1 MEYRPQIIAS
11 DLDGLQVVSACS
23 TGAKVR
29 VADIKFLLSNKVF
42 LLSIER
48 TKIETDQED
57 KRINS
62 VLRFNNVLKVKSKN
76 IDQNK
81 KELEIE
87 LMAID
92 YLKNNSDYEIISMGH
107 RNPQGLYFDK
117 QNEFI
122 LETEHGPN
130 GGDEINLIEIDKI
143 KDDEIQNFGWAIV
156 SDGDHY
162 GGRIEGKTDK
172 KYGVAGDQVFAPQ
185 ETTTTYISNLSLIH
199 ISEPT
204 RQEARS

>member
-48 TKIETDQED
+48 TKIETNQED

-62 VLRFNNVLKVKSKN
+62 ILRFNNVLKVRSKN
-76 IDQNK
+76 IDQNN
-81 KELEIE
+81 KELVIE

-92 YLKNNSDYEIISMGH
+92 YLKNNNDYEINLMFENNVHIS
-107 RNPQGLYFDK
+107 LVVEALEILLED
-117 QNEFI
+117 QNE
-122 LETEHGPN
+122 T
-130 GGDEINLIEIDKI
+130 
-143 KDDEIQNFGWAIV
+143 KD
-156 SDGDHY
+156 
-162 GGRIEGKTDK
+162 
-172 KYGVAGDQVFAPQ
+172 
-185 ETTTTYISNLSLIH
+185 
-199 ISEPT
+199 
-204 RQEARS
+204 

>member
-11 DLDGLQVVSACS
+11 DLDGLQVVSAACS
-23 TGAKVR
+23 SGKVR
-29 VADIKFLLSNKVF
+29 VADIKYLLSNKVF

-87 LMAID
+87 LIAID
-92 YLKNNSDYEIISMGH
+92 YLKNNNDYEINLMFENNVHI
-107 RNPQGLYFDK
+107 LLEVEALEILLED
-117 QNEFI
+117 QNE
-122 LETEHGPN
+122 
-130 GGDEINLIEIDKI
+130 I
-143 KDDEIQNFGWAIV
+143 K
-156 SDGDHY
+156 
-162 GGRIEGKTDK
+162 
-172 KYGVAGDQVFAPQ
+172 
-185 ETTTTYISNLSLIH
+185 
-199 ISEPT
+199 
-204 RQEARS
+204 

>member
-48 TKIETDQED
+48 TKIETNQKD

-62 VLRFNNVLKVKSKN
+62 VLRFDNVLKVKSKN
-76 IDQNK
+76 IDQNNE
-81 KELEIE
+81 ELVLE

-92 YLKNNSDYEIISMGH
+92 YLKNNNDYEINLMFENNAHIS
-107 RNPQGLYFDK
+107 LVVEALEILLED
-117 QNEFI
+117 QNE
-122 LETEHGPN
+122 
-130 GGDEINLIEIDKI
+130 INE
-143 KDDEIQNFGWAIV
+143 
-156 SDGDHY
+156 
-162 GGRIEGKTDK
+162 
-172 KYGVAGDQVFAPQ
+172 
-185 ETTTTYISNLSLIH
+185 
-199 ISEPT
+199 
-204 RQEARS
+204 

>member
-62 VLRFNNVLKVKSKN
+62 ILRFDNVLKVKSKN
-76 IDQNK
+76 IDQNNK
-81 KELEIE
+81 DLVIE

-92 YLKNNSDYEIISMGH
+92 YLKNNNDYEI
-107 RNPQGLYFDK
+107 
-117 QNEFI
+117 
-122 LETEHGPN
+122 
-130 GGDEINLIEIDKI
+130 NLMFE
-143 KDDEIQNFGWAIV
+143 NNA
-156 SDGDHY
+156 
-162 GGRIEGKTDK
+162 
-172 KYGVAGDQVFAPQ
+172 
-185 ETTTTYISNLSLIH
+185 H
-199 ISEPT
+199 ISLVV
-204 RQEARS
+204 EALEILLEDQNVINK

>member
-11 DLDGLQVVSACS
+11 DLDGLQVVSAACS
-23 TGAKVR
+23 SGKVR
-29 VADIKFLLSNKVF
+29 VADIKYLLSNKVF

-92 YLKNNSDYEIISMGH
+92 YLKNNNDYEINLMFENNLHI
-107 RNPQGLYFDK
+107 LLEVEALEILLED
-117 QNEFI
+117 QNE
-122 LETEHGPN
+122 
-130 GGDEINLIEIDKI
+130 I
-143 KDDEIQNFGWAIV
+143 K
-156 SDGDHY
+156 
-162 GGRIEGKTDK
+162 
-172 KYGVAGDQVFAPQ
+172 
-185 ETTTTYISNLSLIH
+185 
-199 ISEPT
+199 
-204 RQEARS
+204 